1 MTTKETF
8 KAIISRRG
16 WYQDLD
22 IPVNTAKSLAK
33 RFRDNQLSLDK
44 IEEIIQKAGYTVKQE
59 KLWDPPPA
67 PEE

>member
-16 WYQDLD
+16 WYQDID

-33 RFRDNQLSLDK
+33 RFRENQLSLDK

-59 KLWDPPPA
+59 KLWDPPQA